1 MKEGTRMGIRSTETD
16 MFLNLDEG
24 KKQRIL
30 GAAIDEFAQKSYG
43 NASMNV
49 VVGKAGISKG
59 ALFKYF
65 TSKAGLFAYV
75 YRMSLRRIK
84 DYLRAVRDGSEDED
98 FFVRLERVMQA
109 GIDFTRAHPGL
120 ARIYYRIIFTGD
132 SPYKREILAE
142 IHGESLEF
150 IQSLIRKGIARE
162 ELRSDLDPEAAAFVV
177 ESVVDRFVQ
186 AHNVRFM
193 DQSLFFEH
201 ARAGDSSQWAS
212 DIVELLKKGM
222 AF

>member
-1 MKEGTRMGIRSTETD
+1 MGFRMSIQSAETD
-16 MFLNLDEG
+16 MFLNLDEQ
-24 KKQRIL
+24 KKLRIL
-30 GAAIDEFAQKSYG
+30 GAAIDEFAHKSYG

-49 VVGKAGISKG
+49 VVEKAGISKG

-65 TSKAGLFAYV
+65 TSKAGLFGYV
-75 YRMSLRRIK
+75 YRMSLGIIK
-84 DYLRAVRDGSEDED
+84 DYLREVRDGSENED
-98 FFVRLERVMQA
+98 FFVRLQKVMQA

-132 SPYKREILAE
+132 SPHKKEILAE

-150 IQSLIRKGIARE
+150 IQSLIQKGIDRG
-162 ELRSDLDPEAAAFVV
+162 ELRPDLDPEAAAFVV

-186 AHNVRFM
+186 SHNVPYM
-193 DQSLFFEH
+193 ELPL
-201 ARAGDSSQWAS
+201 RAGNAQPEDSGQTLIE
-212 DIVELLKKGM
+212 IVALLRKGM

>member
-1 MKEGTRMGIRSTETD
+1 MSIQSAETD
-16 MFLNLDEG
+16 MFLNLDEQ
-24 KKQRIL
+24 KKLRIL
-30 GAAIDEFAQKSYG
+30 GAAIDEFAHKSYG

-49 VVGKAGISKG
+49 VVEKAGISKG

-65 TSKAGLFAYV
+65 TSKAGLFGYV
-75 YRMSLRRIK
+75 YRMSLGIIK
-84 DYLRAVRDGSEDED
+84 DYLREVRDGSENED
-98 FFVRLERVMQA
+98 FFVRLQKVMQA

-132 SPYKREILAE
+132 SPHKKEILAE

-150 IQSLIRKGIARE
+150 IQSLIQKGIDRG
-162 ELRSDLDPEAAAFVV
+162 ELRPDLDPEAAAFVV

-186 AHNVRFM
+186 SHNVPYM
-193 DQSLFFEH
+193 ELPL
-201 ARAGDSSQWAS
+201 RAGNAQPEDSGQTLIE
-212 DIVELLKKGM
+212 IVALLRKGM

>member
-1 MKEGTRMGIRSTETD
+1 MGIQSTETD
-16 MFLNLDEG
+16 MFLNLDEN

-30 GAAIDEFAQKSYG
+30 GAAIDEFAHKSYG

-49 VVGKAGISKG
+49 VVEKAGISKG

-65 TSKAGLFAYV
+65 TSKEGLFAYV
-75 YRMSLRRIK
+75 YRMSLRKIK

-98 FFVRLERVMQA
+98 FFVRLEKVMQA
-109 GIDFTRAHPGL
+109 GIDFTQVHPGL

-132 SPYKREILAE
+132 SPYKRDILAE
-142 IHGESLEF
+142 IRGESLEF
-150 IQSLIRKGIARE
+150 IQSLVQKGIDRG
-162 ELRSDLDPEAAAFVV
+162 ELRPNLDPKTAAFVV

-186 AHNVRFM
+186 SHNVQFM
-193 DQSLFFEH
+193 EPPLHTGD
-201 ARAGDSSQWAS
+201 ARARNSGQWS
-212 DIVELLKKGM
+212 VEIIELLRKGM

>member
-1 MKEGTRMGIRSTETD
+1 MGVQSTETE
-16 MFLNLDEG
+16 MFLNLNEP

-30 GAAIDEFAQKSYG
+30 RAAIDEFARKSYG
-43 NASMNV
+43 NASMNA
-49 VVGKAGISKG
+49 VVGKAEISKG
-59 ALFKYF
+59 SLFKYF

-75 YRMSLRRIK
+75 YRMSLGKIK
-84 DYLRAVRDGSEDED
+84 DYLRAVRDESEDED
-98 FFVRLERVMQA
+98 FFVRLEKVMQA

-120 ARIYYRIIFTGD
+120 ARIYYRILFTGD

-150 IQSLIRKGIARE
+150 IQSLILKGIDRG

-177 ESVVDRFVQ
+177 ESIVDRFVQ
-186 AHNVRFM
+186 THNVRFM
-193 DQSLFFEH
+193 DQPLHLEH
-201 ARAGDSSQWAS
+201 TRAGDSGLWSRE
-212 DIVELLKKGM
+212 IVELLKKGM